1 MENIVSES
9 KKRQAIVFPKNGK
22 ILATLGENITLAR
35 KRRKYTQALIAERT
49 GLSRVT
55 IRKIE
60 KGDPTVSIGHY
71 IMVLGVLS
79 LADDLANVA
88 RDDELGHKLRDT
100 ELLRGKQ

>member
-1 MENIVSES
+1 MENIVSKS
-9 KKRQAIVFPKNGK
+9 RKRQAIVFPRNAK

-71 IMVLGVLS
+71 LMVLGVLN
-79 LADDLANVA
+79 LADDLANIA
-88 RDDELGHKLRDT
+88 KDDELGHKLRDI
-100 ELLRGKQ
+100 ELLGGKK